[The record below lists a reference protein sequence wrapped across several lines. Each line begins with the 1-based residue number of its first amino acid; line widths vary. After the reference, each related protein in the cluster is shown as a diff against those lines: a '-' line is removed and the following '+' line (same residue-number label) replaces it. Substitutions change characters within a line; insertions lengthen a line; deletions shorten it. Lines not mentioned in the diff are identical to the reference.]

1 MIEENKL
8 YNGDCFR
15 LMQDIPDK
23 SIDMILSD
31 PPYVCLNKSNKDAK
45 WDKEIN
51 LQELWTQYE
60 RIIKDNGAILL
71 FGQGLFAAKLI
82 MSNPKLY
89 KLDLVWNKIRKT
101 GFLNAKKM
109 PMRQHEQILV
119 FYKKLPTYNP
129 QMVKCEPHLRSN
141 NRGSG
146 NETNRTYGNYGKAER
161 IITDEKY
168 PSSILTFPKGS
179 KEDWLHPTA
188 KPVELLRYLI
198 RTYSNEGDLVLDNFA
213 GSGSTCIAA
222 IKENRKFIGME
233 MDNHFFEVA
242 EERIKNELR
251 EPKLFYK

>member
-1 MIEENKL
+1 
-8 YNGDCFR
+8 
-15 LMQDIPDK
+15 MQDIPDK
-23 SIDMILSD
+23 SIDLILSD
-31 PPYVCLNKSNKDAK
+31 PPYACLNKNNKDAR
-45 WDKEIN
+45 WDKEID
-51 LQELWTQYE
+51 LQELWKQYE

-119 FYKKLPTYNP
+119 FYKKLPIYNP
-129 QMVKCEPHLRSN
+129 QMVKCEPHQRNHS
-141 NRGSG
+141 RGSG
-146 NETNRTYGNYGKAER
+146 THKETNRNYGKYGKAED
-161 IITDEKY
+161 IVTDKKY
-168 PSSILTFPKGS
+168 PSSIITFPKGHG

-188 KPVELLRYLI
+188 KPIELLRYLI

-233 MDNHFFEVA
+233 IDDHFFEVA

-251 EPKLFYK
+251 EPKLF